1 MSFCYLG
8 PKAIEV
14 ILTSLEHPITELGA
28 YRHVAKRILVIVTLF
43 FKSRHKPLT
52 KLLLACYDSG
62 AFSQTSEGALFL
74 PSVNREEKPPHSRWL
89 FFLYIGDGVI
99 SLTTI
104 VRWLY
109 AAVVEPVWA
118 R

>member
-8 PKAIEV
+8 PKVIEV
-14 ILTSLEHPITELGA
+14 ILTSLEPPITELGA

-62 AFSQTSEGALFL
+62 AFSQSSEGALFL
-74 PSVNREEKPPHSRWL
+74 PFDKGSKVPSDEGA
-89 FFLYIGDGVI
+89 FFLTFLLDNSHPPG
-99 SLTTI
+99 
-104 VRWLY
+104 
-109 AAVVEPVWA
+109 
-118 R
+118 